1 MKIFKCYY
9 QNIKKQGVMYIPAK
23 NLEEATQKIQKKS
36 VIIIHIK
43 EITWFAMPS
52 SKTRELE
59 NIFWQL
65 GFGFNSGLHIITV
78 LESIKEG
85 LYHKDNIM
93 FLESMLSSLYQG
105 DTLSKALKEHSAICG
120 SFVVAL
126 FEIGEKSGY
135 LSQTCELCAKE
146 LGQKNEFLDSIRKA
160 LLYPSI
166 LGFALVCVFIILS
179 FFVIPEF
186 GQIYNDLD
194 TNLPLS
200 TESIIIVSRFL
211 HDFFFE
217 IIIGFIFILFVYILL
232 LKNKMYRDKMIII
245 TPILNTIV
253 IDYELYRY
261 FLGLHYFI
269 KSQITFEKSI
279 ETCNELI
286 DNMYL
291 KGKFSCIT
299 DLLHRGIPLSRALEE
314 IDIHIANLVL
324 LQSGEKSGTL
334 DQALQL
340 NAEFYKRR
348 YKHTLQTLHTLIEPF
363 ATMIM
368 GLFVAWLV
376 FSIVSPMWGLLE
388 VAV

>member
-146 LGQKNEFLDSIRKA
+146 LGQKNEFLDSIRKDMW
-160 LLYPSI
+160 
-166 LGFALVCVFIILS
+166 V
-179 FFVIPEF
+179 VINYVE
-186 GQIYNDLD
+186 
-194 TNLPLS
+194 
-200 TESIIIVSRFL
+200 
-211 HDFFFE
+211 
-217 IIIGFIFILFVYILL
+217 
-232 LKNKMYRDKMIII
+232 
-245 TPILNTIV
+245 
-253 IDYELYRY
+253 
-261 FLGLHYFI
+261 
-269 KSQITFEKSI
+269 
-279 ETCNELI
+279 
-286 DNMYL
+286 
-291 KGKFSCIT
+291 
-299 DLLHRGIPLSRALEE
+299 A
-314 IDIHIANLVL
+314 
-324 LQSGEKSGTL
+324 
-334 DQALQL
+334 
-340 NAEFYKRR
+340 
-348 YKHTLQTLHTLIEPF
+348 
-363 ATMIM
+363 
-368 GLFVAWLV
+368 
-376 FSIVSPMWGLLE
+376 
-388 VAV
+388 